1 MIVVVVVVVVVV
13 GVGGRERCV
22 HEMMEMRITNN
33 DICFLASLFAFL
45 VRQKTSHV
53 TFVFAAIARC
63 M

>member
-1 MIVVVVVVVVVV
+1 
-13 GVGGRERCV
+13 V
-22 HEMMEMRITNN
+22 HEMMEMRIINT